1 MLSDKVSLSNGKD
14 WQYIVDYQV
23 VRETITLRY
32 VTINQELC
40 LYKVI

>member
-23 VRETITLRY
+23 VGETITLRY